1 VIKEVHFKYSK
12 GGSML
17 ANFQDQFLS
26 LTFGGLSLGFI
37 YVLIALGYT
46 MVYGVLRMINFANSE
61 VFMYGTFATVVIIRD
76 LFGFTQQSEP
86 ATGFRLFYI
95 LLLCLAGSMLL
106 SGVLSIFLELVAYRR
121 LRNRGSNKLAPLIS
135 AIGMSIVL
143 AEFMRILTDS
153 RYVGSPRV
161 MEKSSIATI
170 FGANLRLDNVIVIVC
185 GLVLYLVLQQFVKKT
200 RLGKAIRAVSM
211 NEDSAKLM
219 GVNLNFVVSGT
230 FLVGGLM
237 TGAAGFFYTLK
248 YENTSFSIGFELGI
262 AAFTAAILGGIGNI
276 KGAFYGGISLGLVE
290 TYASFFLGTQW
301 KAVTVFLILVVV
313 LYFRPNGVFGE
324 AITQTRA

>member
-1 VIKEVHFKYSK
+1 
-12 GGSML
+12 ML
-17 ANFQDQFLS
+17 ANFQNQFAS
-26 LTFGGLSLGFI
+26 LTVGGLSLGFI

-61 VFMYGTFATVVIIRD
+61 IFMYGTFASIVVIRD
-76 LFGFTQQSEP
+76 VFKFTQQSEP
-86 ATGFRLFYI
+86 ATGFRLVYI
-95 LLLCLAGSMLL
+95 LLFCLIGSMLMAGIL
-106 SGVLSIFLELVAYRR
+106 SVFLELVAYRR
-121 LRNRGSNKLAPLIS
+121 LRNKGSNKLAPLIS

-161 MEKSSIATI
+161 MEKKVLGNF
-170 FGANLRLDNVIVIVC
+170 FGAELRLDNVIIVVA
-185 GLVLYLVLQQFVKKT
+185 GLVLFIGLSQFVDKT

-211 NEDSAKLM
+211 NEDAAKLM

-237 TGAAGFFYTLK
+237 TGAAGFFYILK
-248 YENTSFSIGFELGI
+248 YENTSFNIGFELGI

-276 KGAFYGGISLGLVE
+276 KGAFYGGIALGLLE

-301 KAVTVFLILVVV
+301 KAVTVFLVLVVV

>member
-1 VIKEVHFKYSK
+1 V
-12 GGSML
+12 L
-17 ANFQDQFLS
+17 ANFIDQFAT
-26 LTFGGLSLGFI
+26 LTIGGLSLGFI

-61 VFMYGTFATVVIIRD
+61 IFMYGTFATVIVARD
-76 LFGFTQQSEP
+76 LFGFTQSSEP
-86 ATGFRLFYI
+86 VTGLRLI
-95 LLLCLAGSMLL
+95 VVLLSCLLESMLM
-106 SGVLSIFLELVAYRR
+106 SGVLSILLELVAYRR

-153 RYVGSPRV
+153 RYVGSPRF
-161 MEKSSIATI
+161 MEKKSLGNV
-170 FGANLRLDNVIVIVC
+170 FGADLRLDNMIIIFA
-185 GLVLYLVLQQFVKKT
+185 GLILYVTLNQFVQRT

-211 NEDSAKLM
+211 NEDAAKLM

-237 TGAAGFFYTLK
+237 TGAAGFFYVLK
-248 YENTSFSIGFELGI
+248 YENTVFNIGFGLGI

-276 KGAFYGGISLGLVE
+276 KGAFYGGIALGLLE
-290 TYASFFLGTQW
+290 TYAAFFLGTQW
-301 KAVTVFLILVVV
+301 KAVTVFLVLVLV

-324 AITQTRA
+324 AITQSRA

>member
-1 VIKEVHFKYSK
+1 
-12 GGSML
+12 ML
-17 ANFQDQFLS
+17 RNFQDQFAS
-26 LTFGGLSLGFI
+26 LTVGGLSLGFI

-46 MVYGVLRMINFANSE
+46 MVYGVLRMINFANAE
-61 VFMYGTFATVVIIRD
+61 IFMYGTFASILVIRD
-76 LFGFTQQSEP
+76 VFGFTQQSEP
-86 ATGFRLFYI
+86 ATGLR
-95 LLLCLAGSMLL
+95 LLLILFLCLVASMLMSGIL
-106 SGVLSIFLELVAYRR
+106 SVIIEFVAYRR

-143 AEFMRILTDS
+143 AELMRILTDS

-161 MEKSSIATI
+161 MEKKVLAT
-170 FGANLRLDNVIVIVC
+170 FLGADLRIDNVIILVA
-185 GLVLYLVLQQFVKKT
+185 GLMLFIALSQFVRRT

-211 NEDSAKLM
+211 NEDASRLM
-219 GVNLNFVVSGT
+219 GVNLNLVVSGT

-237 TGAAGFFYTLK
+237 TGAAGFFYILK
-248 YENTSFSIGFELGI
+248 YENTAFNIGFELGI

-276 KGAFYGGISLGLVE
+276 KGAFYGGLALGLTE

-301 KAVTVFLILVVV
+301 KAVTVFVILVVV
-313 LYFRPNGVFGE
+313 LYFRPSGLFGE